1 MFTLPSGCWSHHRQQ
16 HWPGAVRDVGGQ
28 QSHRNLCVMTTEPRG
43 VEPMTCGHYRQHLQE
58 ADVQSALPASGED
71 QAEPPHSSAVG
82 IPSSC
87 GGGGDE
93 VHMRGNRATQSAQS
107 RQRASPSP
115 QTCSLCLLSSKRAL
129 TMGTPCPDF
138 RDRGSCLLFLTFLR
152 RNHPAPQ

>member
-71 QAEPPHSSAVG
+71 QAEPPHSSASVSRPAAG
-82 IPSSC
+82 EGGMKCTCVETAPPNQPSQ
-87 GGGGDE
+87 DKE
-93 VHMRGNRATQSAQS
+93 HLRHPRHVPF
-107 RQRASPSP
+107 ASFPASGHTP
-115 QTCSLCLLSSKRAL
+115 WGRPAL
-129 TMGTPCPDF
+129 TSVTEVPV
-138 RDRGSCLLFLTFLR
+138 SCS
-152 RNHPAPQ
+152 